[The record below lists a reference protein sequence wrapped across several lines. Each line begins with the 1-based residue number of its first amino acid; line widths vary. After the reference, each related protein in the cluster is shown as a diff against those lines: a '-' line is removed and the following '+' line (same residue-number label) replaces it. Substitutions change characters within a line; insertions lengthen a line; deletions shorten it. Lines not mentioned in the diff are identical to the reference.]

1 MNLILNL
8 FHIPPAFH
16 ELGDLL
22 NSGSYPAFEPAAIMH
37 HDASVRRVRNSYI
50 NVVVSRNVMTNSCL
64 RIHVGMILF
73 IRASS

>member
-22 NSGSYPAFEPAAIMH
+22 NSGGHSTFEPAAIMH
-37 HDASVRRVRNSYI
+37 HDASVRRVRNSY
-50 NVVVSRNVMTNSCL
+50 VNVMVPRNIMTNTCL
-64 RIHVGMILF
+64 
-73 IRASS
+73 